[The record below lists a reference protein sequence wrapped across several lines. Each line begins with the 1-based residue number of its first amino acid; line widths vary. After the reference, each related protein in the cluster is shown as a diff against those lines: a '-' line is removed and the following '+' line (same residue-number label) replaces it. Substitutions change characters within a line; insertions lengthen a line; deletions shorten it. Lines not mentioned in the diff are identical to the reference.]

1 MAGTAAA
8 RPSGPT
14 PAVPEPGCWSLND
27 RTVRERAEAVL
38 ENRLAARQSGV
49 SPTSDSP
56 LTLRPIEFRSDNAAG
71 AAPEL
76 VDAIV
81 AANVGSAL
89 AYGGDEWT
97 ARVHERAAEVFE
109 FPGVQ
114 VFPVSSGTAA
124 NAIGLS
130 AVCPPWGAVLCHDTA
145 HILRSE
151 CAATSMF
158 GGGAALRGIGGDD
171 YKVSPSAV
179 RYAFA
184 ETRWGDPHH
193 SQPSVLSLTSPTDF
207 GSIYSV
213 AEVTELASIA
223 HDQGLRVHL
232 DGARVANAIA
242 ALGCSPADLTWRAGV
257 DVMSLGAIKNGAVS
271 TDAIV
276 SFNAAASEELV
287 YRVKRAGHVASK
299 MRFQSAQIETYLT
312 GNLWLRLAGNANA
325 MMQRLAA
332 GLRELS
338 VEFVAEPQVNMLFAR
353 VAPEVS
359 ARMAGSELY
368 FYEMGPGVIRLVTS
382 FQTTDDDIDE
392 ALTRV
397 AAALAATS

>member
-1 MAGTAAA
+1 MVRGRRGAAA
-8 RPSGPT
+8 KHS
-14 PAVPEPGCWSLND
+14 D
-27 RTVRERAEAVL
+27 
-38 ENRLAARQSGV
+38 V
-49 SPTSDSP
+49 SATTD
-56 LTLRPIEFRSDNAAG
+56 LHPIEFRSDNAAG

-76 VDAIV
+76 VEAIV

-89 AYGGDEWT
+89 AYGGDDWT

-130 AVCPPWGAVLCHDTA
+130 AICPPWGAVLCHDTA

-158 GGGAALRGIGGDD
+158 GGGAAMRGVGGDS
-171 YKVSPSAV
+171 YKVSPAAV
-179 RYAFA
+179 RQAFA
-184 ETRWGDPHH
+184 DTRWGDPHH

-207 GSIYSV
+207 GSLYTV
-213 AEVTELASIA
+213 AEVGELAGIA
-223 HDQGLRVHL
+223 HEQGLRVHL

-242 ALGCSPADLTWRAGV
+242 ALGCSPAEMTWRAGV

-276 SFNAAASEELV
+276 SFNPAASEELV

-299 MRFQSAQIETYLT
+299 MRFQSAQLERYLT
-312 GNLWLRLAGNANA
+312 DDLWLRLAGTANA
-325 MMQRLAA
+325 TMQRLAT
-332 GLRELS
+332 GLRGLGVS
-338 VEFVAEPQVNMLFAR
+338 FLAEPDVNMLFAR
-353 VAPEVS
+353 VSPEVS
-359 ARMAGSELY
+359 ARMAASELY

-382 FQTTDDDIDE
+382 FQTTDAEIDE
-392 ALTRV
+392 ALRRIG
-397 AAALAATS
+397 AALAATS

>member
-1 MAGTAAA
+1 M
-8 RPSGPT
+8 
-14 PAVPEPGCWSLND
+14 SLVERTRRDDD
-27 RTVRERAEAVL
+27 RRSRTRDMTM
-38 ENRLAARQSGV
+38 
-49 SPTSDSP
+49 TS
-56 LTLRPIEFRSDNAAG
+56 LRPIEFRSDNAAG

-76 VDAIV
+76 VAAIV

-97 ARVHERAAEVFE
+97 ARVQTRAAEVFE
-109 FPGVQ
+109 YPGVQ
-114 VFPVSSGTAA
+114 VFPVGSGTAA

-130 AVCPPWGAVLCHDTA
+130 AICPPWGSVLCHDTA

-171 YKVSPSAV
+171 YKVSPAAL
-179 RYAFA
+179 RQAFA

-207 GSIYSV
+207 GSIYAV
-213 AEVTELASIA
+213 AEVAELANIA
-223 HDQGLRVHL
+223 HEQGLRAHL

-276 SFNAAASEELV
+276 SFNPAASEELV

-312 GNLWLRLAGNANA
+312 DALWLRLAENANA
-325 MMQRLAA
+325 TMRRLAT
-332 GLRELS
+332 GLRGLG
-338 VEFVAEPQVNMLFAR
+338 VEFLAEPQVNMLFAR
-353 VAPEVS
+353 VGPEAS
-359 ARMAGSELY
+359 ALMAESELY
-368 FYEMGPGVIRLVTS
+368 FYEMEPGAIRLVTS

-392 ALTRV
+392 ALARV
-397 AAALAATS
+397 AAALEATS